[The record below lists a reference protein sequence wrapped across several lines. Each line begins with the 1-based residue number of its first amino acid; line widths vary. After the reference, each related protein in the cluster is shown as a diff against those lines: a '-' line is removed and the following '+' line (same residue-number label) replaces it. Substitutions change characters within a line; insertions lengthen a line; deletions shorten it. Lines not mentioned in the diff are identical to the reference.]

1 MNNILE
7 KYTTDIERVFNIG
20 VEVLNGA
27 RSMRRI
33 SFELK
38 LLAINGIIQAAK
50 IGNNQGQSLIT
61 LSGFLSDLPSQI
73 APELN
78 NLEHLTGVM
87 AREITIS
94 SISVRRLTAYLLSLY
109 KSIEKNNR
117 EQGYNTSLNDI
128 NLLKSKEIKEII
140 TSNAFSEENRVLKE
154 NIIQISK
161 NNIDVMNSINDMFI
175 TTQGTINK
183 ARQTI
188 ERIKR
193 NGFIA
198 NYMGSYISIE
208 ASYLKGGRQKF
219 SGLVN
224 HIKDIYALLLKNL
237 EEIEEKIDEGDFL
250 LKNLVKSGI
259 NL

>member
-1 MNNILE
+1 M
-7 KYTTDIERVFNIG
+7 
-20 VEVLNGA
+20 
-27 RSMRRI
+27 
-33 SFELK
+33 
-38 LLAINGIIQAAK
+38 
-50 IGNNQGQSLIT
+50 
-61 LSGFLSDLPSQI
+61 
-73 APELN
+73 
-78 NLEHLTGVM
+78 
-87 AREITIS
+87 
-94 SISVRRLTAYLLSLY
+94 
-109 KSIEKNNR
+109 
-117 EQGYNTSLNDI
+117 SLNDV

-140 TSNAFSEENRVLKE
+140 TSNAFSEENRILKE

-175 TTQGTINK
+175 ATQGTINR

-208 ASYLKGGRQKF
+208 SSYLAGGRQKF

-224 HIKDIYALLLKNL
+224 HIKDMYAMLIKNL
-237 EEIEEKIDEGDFL
+237 EEIEEKIEEGDFL